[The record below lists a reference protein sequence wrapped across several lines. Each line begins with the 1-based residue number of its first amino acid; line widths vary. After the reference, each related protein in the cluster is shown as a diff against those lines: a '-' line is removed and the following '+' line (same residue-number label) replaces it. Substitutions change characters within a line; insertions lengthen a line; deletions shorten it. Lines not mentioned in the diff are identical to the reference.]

1 MVVVILGCSSPNLKL
16 RLAFHKVEG
25 PAYSTVIFK
34 YNLAEFTE
42 KECMRYLIQ
51 NNMFLNKL
59 KLGHKLLMGFGI
71 VIALMVFI
79 LIYTYINYDNQT
91 KAVDDNLSSAEII
104 QEADE
109 ILLSLLNMETGARG
123 YAITGS
129 EDFLDPFYKG
139 ENDYIDH
146 YAHLEKLIK
155 DKKYEVE
162 YLKILNEKYLRWLDW
177 ETTQVINN
185 RTKVN
190 EGTLSMEELVDIVN
204 SQIGKSEM
212 DSIRNIVNKLI
223 DEEKET
229 QEIRYQTLID
239 AEQKTGYVMTFGGFL
254 TALLSIAISLFTALS
269 ISRPVKLLIAATN
282 NIKEQK
288 YQDQLKLTGDKDI
301 NLLINGFNE
310 MQEMIKSRENELNI
324 KNNALKAQMAEVNEA
339 NKLKSQFLANMS
351 HELRTPLN
359 SIIGFTNRVIKKSGE
374 TLPVTQ
380 LENLTIVRDEA
391 NHLLELINGIL
402 DYSKIEAGKM
412 EIHAEN
418 FNLLK
423 VAEEVY
429 QMTKTL
435 AETQNIGYKQVAFTD
450 TEIPIF
456 SDRMK
461 VKQILINLLSNAFKY
476 SESGTV
482 TFSVG
487 KKESNYYIRVKD
499 EGVGISREDLSHI
512 FDEFRQVDGTYTR
525 KVGGTG
531 LGLSITKKFV
541 EMLGGEIKVCSTVGK
556 GSCFTVIL
564 PENIEHKAE
573 NLTENDDD
581 MMNAGD
587 RKTIVCVDDD
597 PNIQRLYRQYLN
609 DYEFKTIALNGQE
622 NVVEKIKEIRPDAI
636 LLDIM
641 LPTKDGWEILSELK
655 DNVDTR
661 NIPVIMASVLSEKKL
676 AFRMKADEY
685 LIKPVTQDELLDTIM
700 RTISKKRGIDVLVGD
715 DDENFLNLIGQ
726 FLEEEG
732 IPYRLAKDGDAVLK
746 EMQFKKP
753 DILILD
759 IMMPKKDGF
768 TVIEEVRSK
777 EEIKDTPI
785 IVVTAKDLTNKEK
798 EELHE
803 RTSIVIQKSAV
814 MMDTVMENLVR
825 RIKEKFENA

>member
-1 MVVVILGCSSPNLKL
+1 MS
-16 RLAFHKVEG
+16 
-25 PAYSTVIFK
+25 
-34 YNLAEFTE
+34 
-42 KECMRYLIQ
+42 YLIQ

-129 EDFLDPFYKG
+129 EDFLEPFYKG

-146 YAHLEKLIK
+146 YSHLEKLIK
-155 DKKYEVE
+155 DKKYEIE
-162 YLKILNEKYLRWLDW
+162 YLKLLNEKYLRWFDW
-177 ETTQVINN
+177 ETTQVIDN

-190 EGTLSMEELVDIVN
+190 EGTLSMAELVDIVN

-212 DSIRNIVNKLI
+212 DSIRNIVSKLI
-223 DEEKET
+223 EEEKET
-229 QEIRYQTLID
+229 QEIRYQTLIE
-239 AEQKTGYVMTFGGFL
+239 AEQKTGYVMTFGGFF
-254 TALLSIAISLFTALS
+254 TAVLSIAISIFTALS

-288 YQDQLKLTGDKDI
+288 YQEQLKLTSDKDI

-310 MQEMIKSRENELNI
+310 MQDMIKSRENELNI
-324 KNNALKAQMAEVNEA
+324 KNTALKAQMAEVNEA

-374 TLPVTQ
+374 NLPATQ
-380 LENLTIVRDEA
+380 LENLSIVRDEA

-435 AETQNIGYKQVAFTD
+435 AETQNIGYKQTAFTD
-450 TEIPIF
+450 TEIPIY

-499 EGVGISREDLSHI
+499 EGVGISQEDLSHI

-564 PENIEHKAE
+564 PENIAYKAE
-573 NLTENDDD
+573 NLTENEEDII
-581 MMNAGD
+581 NADD

-622 NVVEKIKEIRPDAI
+622 NVLEKIQEIHPDAI

-655 DNVDTR
+655 DNADTR

-676 AFRMKADEY
+676 AYRMKADEY

-732 IPYRLAKDGDAVLK
+732 IPYRLAKDGEAVLK

-814 MMDTVMENLVR
+814 MMDTVMETLVK

>member
-1 MVVVILGCSSPNLKL
+1 
-16 RLAFHKVEG
+16 
-25 PAYSTVIFK
+25 
-34 YNLAEFTE
+34 
-42 KECMRYLIQ
+42 
-51 NNMFLNKL
+51 
-59 KLGHKLLMGFGI
+59 MGFGI

-129 EDFLDPFYKG
+129 EDFLEPFYKG

-146 YAHLEKLIK
+146 YSHLEKLIK
-155 DKKYEVE
+155 DKKYEIE
-162 YLKILNEKYLRWLDW
+162 YLKLLNEKYLRWFDW
-177 ETTQVINN
+177 ETTQVIDN

-190 EGTLSMEELVDIVN
+190 EGTLSMAELVDIVN

-212 DSIRNIVNKLI
+212 DSIRNIVSKLI
-223 DEEKET
+223 EEEKET
-229 QEIRYQTLID
+229 QEIRYQTLIE
-239 AEQKTGYVMTFGGFL
+239 AEQKTGYVMTFGGFF
-254 TALLSIAISLFTALS
+254 TAVLSIAISIFTALS

-288 YQDQLKLTGDKDI
+288 YQEQLKLTSDKDI

-310 MQEMIKSRENELNI
+310 MQDMIKSRENELNI
-324 KNNALKAQMAEVNEA
+324 KNTALKAQMAEVNEA

-374 TLPVTQ
+374 NLPATQ
-380 LENLTIVRDEA
+380 LENLSIVRDEA

-435 AETQNIGYKQVAFTD
+435 AETQNIGYKQTAFTD
-450 TEIPIF
+450 TEIPIY

-499 EGVGISREDLSHI
+499 EGVGISQEDLSHI

-564 PENIEHKAE
+564 PENIAYKAE
-573 NLTENDDD
+573 NLTENEEDII
-581 MMNAGD
+581 NAYD

-622 NVVEKIKEIRPDAI
+622 NVLEKIQEIHPDAI

-655 DNVDTR
+655 DNADTR

-676 AFRMKADEY
+676 AYRMKADEY

-732 IPYRLAKDGDAVLK
+732 IPYRLAKDGEAVLK

-814 MMDTVMENLVR
+814 MMDTVMETLVK

>member
-1 MVVVILGCSSPNLKL
+1 
-16 RLAFHKVEG
+16 
-25 PAYSTVIFK
+25 
-34 YNLAEFTE
+34 
-42 KECMRYLIQ
+42 
-51 NNMFLNKL
+51 MFLNKL

-129 EDFLDPFYKG
+129 EDFLEPFYKG

-146 YAHLEKLIK
+146 YSHLEKLIK
-155 DKKYEVE
+155 DKKYEIE
-162 YLKILNEKYLRWLDW
+162 YLKLLNEKYLRWFDW
-177 ETTQVINN
+177 ETTQVIDN

-190 EGTLSMEELVDIVN
+190 EGTLSMAELVDIVN

-212 DSIRNIVNKLI
+212 DSIRNIVSKLI
-223 DEEKET
+223 EEEKET
-229 QEIRYQTLID
+229 QEIRYQTLIE
-239 AEQKTGYVMTFGGFL
+239 AEQKTGYVMTFGGFF
-254 TALLSIAISLFTALS
+254 TAVLSIAISIFTALS

-288 YQDQLKLTGDKDI
+288 YQEQLKLTSDKDI

-310 MQEMIKSRENELNI
+310 MQDMIKSRENELNI
-324 KNNALKAQMAEVNEA
+324 KNTALKAQMAEVNEA

-374 TLPVTQ
+374 NLPATQ
-380 LENLTIVRDEA
+380 LENLSIVRDEA

-435 AETQNIGYKQVAFTD
+435 AETQNIGYKQTAFTD
-450 TEIPIF
+450 TEIPIY

-499 EGVGISREDLSHI
+499 EGVGISQEDLSHI

-541 EMLGGEIKVCSTVGK
+541 EMLGGEIKVCSTVGN

-564 PENIEHKAE
+564 PENIAYKAE
-573 NLTENDDD
+573 NLTENEEDII
-581 MMNAGD
+581 NADD

-622 NVVEKIKEIRPDAI
+622 NVLEKIQEIHPDAI

-655 DNVDTR
+655 DNADTR

-676 AFRMKADEY
+676 AYRMKADEY

-732 IPYRLAKDGDAVLK
+732 IPYRLAKDGEAVLK

-814 MMDTVMENLVR
+814 MMDTVMETLVK

>member
-1 MVVVILGCSSPNLKL
+1 
-16 RLAFHKVEG
+16 
-25 PAYSTVIFK
+25 
-34 YNLAEFTE
+34 
-42 KECMRYLIQ
+42 
-51 NNMFLNKL
+51 MFLNKL

-129 EDFLDPFYKG
+129 EDFLEPFYKG

-146 YAHLEKLIK
+146 YSHLEKLIK
-155 DKKYEVE
+155 DKKYEIE
-162 YLKILNEKYLRWLDW
+162 YLKLLNEKYLRWFDW
-177 ETTQVINN
+177 ETTQVIDN

-190 EGTLSMEELVDIVN
+190 EGTLSMAELVDIVN

-212 DSIRNIVNKLI
+212 DSIRNIVSKLI
-223 DEEKET
+223 EEEKET
-229 QEIRYQTLID
+229 QEIRYQTLIE
-239 AEQKTGYVMTFGGFL
+239 AEQKTGYVMTFGGFF
-254 TALLSIAISLFTALS
+254 TAVLSIAISIFTALS

-288 YQDQLKLTGDKDI
+288 YQEQLKLTSDKDI

-310 MQEMIKSRENELNI
+310 MQDMIKSRENELNI
-324 KNNALKAQMAEVNEA
+324 KNTALKAQMAEVNEA

-374 TLPVTQ
+374 NLPATQ
-380 LENLTIVRDEA
+380 LENLSIVRDEA

-435 AETQNIGYKQVAFTD
+435 AETQNIGYKQTAFTD
-450 TEIPIF
+450 TEIPIY

-499 EGVGISREDLSHI
+499 EGVGISQEDLSHI

-564 PENIEHKAE
+564 PENIAYKAE
-573 NLTENDDD
+573 NLTENEEDII
-581 MMNAGD
+581 NADD

-622 NVVEKIKEIRPDAI
+622 NVLEKIQEIHPDAI

-655 DNVDTR
+655 DNADTR

-676 AFRMKADEY
+676 AYRMKADEY

-732 IPYRLAKDGDAVLK
+732 IPYRLAKDGEAVLK

-814 MMDTVMENLVR
+814 MMDTVMETLVK